1 MSVAWLWRG
10 ALAPGW
16 GGGVTCPWCP
26 PASTTYAVYLHVVIA
41 IYTYHC
47 RVTESKYDD
56 FAVGELIV
64 ARIGWQSHTI
74 ANAALVEE
82 TWMSKI
88 DPSLPF
94 SPSTAIGVL
103 GMPG

>member
-1 MSVAWLWRG
+1 MGTRLGSGRG

-16 GGGVTCPWCP
+16 LRALGCP
-26 PASTTYAVYLHVVIA
+26 PAFTTYAVHLHVVIA